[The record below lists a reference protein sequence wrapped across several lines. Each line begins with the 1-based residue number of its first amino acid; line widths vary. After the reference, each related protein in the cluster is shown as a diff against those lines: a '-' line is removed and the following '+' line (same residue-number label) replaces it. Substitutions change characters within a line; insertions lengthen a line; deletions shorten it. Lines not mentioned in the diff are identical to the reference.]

1 MTAAHITDTDG
12 VSSIQLRVRYGETDQ
27 MGLAHHAN
35 YLVWCEEARTAHMRR
50 LGVSYREMEEQ
61 GIRLPVVD
69 ARVRYRQGA
78 RYDDP
83 IRVYCW
89 VRDAASRRVEFG
101 YAVVA
106 EDDRRLLAT
115 AQTALVAVDS
125 THVLTTLPSHVRER
139 LTPVPDPLRL

>member
-1 MTAAHITDTDG
+1 MTTVRLDDVAGA
-12 VSSIQLRVRYGETDQ
+12 SSVLLRVRYGETDQ
-27 MGLAHHAN
+27 MGVAHHAH
-35 YLVWCEEARTAHMRR
+35 YLIWCEEARTEHMRN

-83 IRVYCW
+83 VRVYCW
-89 VRDAASRRVEFG
+89 VREAASRRVEFG

-106 EDDRRLLAT
+106 DDDRRLLAT
-115 AQTALVAVDS
+115 AQTALIAVDS
-125 THVLTTLPSHVRER
+125 THVLTTLPPHVRDR
-139 LTPVPDPLRL
+139 LTPIPDPVRL